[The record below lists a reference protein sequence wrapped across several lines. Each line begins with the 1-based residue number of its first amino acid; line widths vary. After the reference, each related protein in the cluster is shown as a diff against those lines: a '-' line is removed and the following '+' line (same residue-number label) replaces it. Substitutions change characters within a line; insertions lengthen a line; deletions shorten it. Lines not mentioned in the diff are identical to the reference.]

1 MRVVGLVERFQ
12 ALAALSRR
20 HHRTTV
26 AVQIVVAA
34 ILLVALAFAVHGSW
48 ANAGERLRDAD
59 YVQFGLAL
67 VALGAY
73 YLLFVVGF
81 MRILG
86 AWGVAISYTA
96 ALRAE
101 MVSMLAKYIP
111 GGVWTPAARI
121 VALRRA
127 GVTDGALVFAA
138 MMVEA
143 GLSAVSG
150 VIVFAVSLVWVHGVN
165 APLWP
170 LLIFGAVLA
179 VLLHPRVF
187 QPLAARVLRRFGT
200 ELPEL
205 PDALVLG
212 LLAYYAF
219 TWIVGG
225 TALWLLVRSV
235 GANPPVS
242 AIVFLGGVSAVGAT
256 VAVLAI
262 ILPSGLGV
270 REASMYGLIVA
281 IAPKG
286 AALGATVLNRL
297 AITVVEIA
305 LLLVGGLLFRLR
317 DEDVDVTRLVAETES
332 SSR

>member
-1 MRVVGLVERFQ
+1 
-12 ALAALSRR
+12 
-20 HHRTTV
+20 
-26 AVQIVVAA
+26 
-34 ILLVALAFAVHGSW
+34 
-48 ANAGERLRDAD
+48 
-59 YVQFGLAL
+59 
-67 VALGAY
+67 
-73 YLLFVVGF
+73 
-81 MRILG
+81 
-86 AWGVAISYTA
+86 
-96 ALRAE
+96 
-101 MVSMLAKYIP
+101 
-111 GGVWTPAARI
+111 
-121 VALRRA
+121 
-127 GVTDGALVFAA
+127 
-138 MMVEA
+138 VEA

-205 PDALVLG
+205 PDSLVLG

-235 GANPPVS
+235 GANPPAS
-242 AIVFLGGVSAVGAT
+242 AIVFLGGVSAVGAI

-305 LLLVGGLLFRLR
+305 LLLVGGADGDRPERAAHRRLGGAAPHVR
-317 DEDVDVTRLVAETES
+317 PRREVEDVGAARERVVAEREAPEAVDRDRLPVPSAQRPRVGPAAVALAERVDPPVAEVTD
-332 SSR
+332 